1 MLWYLPWICGIDL
14 AYKEIYLRCFK
25 MMHSKSKT
33 PPRPIRIQ
41 DNTFRDGHQSIY
53 ATRMKT
59 EDMIPI
65 AEEMDQCGFWA
76 MEVWGGA
83 TFDAMHR
90 FLAEDPWMR
99 PRILKRYVRKTPF
112 TMLLRGQN
120 LVGYRHYAD
129 DVVKAFVDKSC
140 EIGIDIFRCFDALND
155 FRNIET
161 CVERIKQNGKHVE
174 GTVCY
179 SLTRSHLG
187 GEIYTIDYYVRKA
200 RELEQMGSDTI
211 CIKDMA
217 GLLSP
222 YDAFALFTALKKA
235 VRVPLHLHTHY
246 TSGMGSMTYLKAVEA
261 GVDIID
267 TCLAPYALR
276 TSMPAIEPIVAALQ
290 GTQRDAGI
298 DLQKLLALSEHLE
311 KIAPKYKHLLA
322 DQRLSIIDNGVLAHQ
337 IPGGMISNLASQLK
351 EMKALDRLDEIYQE
365 VVQTRKDMG
374 YPPLVTPSSQII
386 ASQAVLNVL
395 FGRYVRISNQLK
407 DLVLGLYGRTPA
419 PIDKALVRKIL
430 KNYKRGQT
438 PITGRPADHLPPEIE
453 DAKKAMGDLARTDED
468 LLGWIL
474 FPQTMEKYLKAK
486 YGIDDP
492 ESAPTN
498 G

>member
-1 MLWYLPWICGIDL
+1 MTEAKKVP
-14 AYKEIYLRCFK
+14 AN
-25 MMHSKSKT
+25 
-33 PPRPIRIQ
+33 PIKIQ

-83 TFDAMHR
+83 TFDTMHR
-90 FLAEDPWMR
+90 FLNEDPWMR
-99 PRILKRYVRKTPF
+99 PRILKKYVKKTPF

-129 DVVKAFVDKSC
+129 DVVRAFVDKSC

-161 CVERIKQNGKHVE
+161 CVERVKANGKHVE

-179 SLTRSHLG
+179 SLTESHLG
-187 GEIYTIDYYVRKA
+187 GEIYTLDFYVKKA
-200 RELEQMGSDTI
+200 KELEQMGADTV

-222 YDAFALFTALKKA
+222 YDAFNLVTAIKKTIKI
-235 VRVPLHLHTHY
+235 PLHLHTHY
-246 TSGMGSMTYLKAVEA
+246 TSGMGSMTYLKAIEA

-290 GTQRDAGI
+290 GSERDSGVN
-298 DLQKLLALSEHLE
+298 LYKLLEMSEHLE
-311 KIAPKYKHLLA
+311 KIAPKYQHLLA

-337 IPGGMISNLASQLK
+337 IPGGMISNLTSQLK
-351 EMKALDRLDEIYQE
+351 EMKALDRLGEIYKE

-386 ASQAVLNVL
+386 GSQAVLNVL

-407 DLVLGLYGRTPA
+407 DLVLGLYGKTA
-419 PIDKALVRKIL
+419 VPIDKELTAKIL
-430 KNYKRGQT
+430 KNYKRGQE
-438 PITGRPADHLPPEIE
+438 PITCRPADQLPPEIE
-453 DAKKAMGDLARTDED
+453 EAKKTVGDLAKTDED

-474 FPQTMEKYLKAK
+474 FPQTMEKYLRTK
-486 YGIDDP
+486 YGI
-492 ESAPTN
+492 EAPADAPAN
-498 G
+498 S